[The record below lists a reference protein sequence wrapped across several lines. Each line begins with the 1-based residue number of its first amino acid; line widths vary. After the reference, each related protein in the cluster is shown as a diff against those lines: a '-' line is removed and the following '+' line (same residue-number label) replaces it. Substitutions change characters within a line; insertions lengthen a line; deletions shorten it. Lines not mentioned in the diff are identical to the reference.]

1 MSLSFMENNLESRPS
16 YIICGTFFHF
26 APVQNKDVGSL
37 FKKKKTGK
45 NVQLKVLKYNEIYR

>member
-1 MSLSFMENNLESRPS
+1 MENNLESRPS

-37 FKKKKTGK
+37 FKKKKNRK
-45 NVQLKVLKYNEIYR
+45 KCPIKSAKI

>member
-1 MSLSFMENNLESRPS
+1 MENNLESRPS

-37 FKKKKTGK
+37 FKKEKKKTGK